1 VRLKFYMFE
10 VWICFFY
17 GGLVGFEIYVLRI
30 GFFVCDFRQVLKKV
44 AFLGKKWEM
53 ITLSLVIRKI
63 QNN

>member
-1 VRLKFYMFE
+1 MFE

-44 AFLGKKWEM
+44 AFLGKKM
-53 ITLSLVIRKI
+53 GNDHSIACYQKNSK
-63 QNN
+63 